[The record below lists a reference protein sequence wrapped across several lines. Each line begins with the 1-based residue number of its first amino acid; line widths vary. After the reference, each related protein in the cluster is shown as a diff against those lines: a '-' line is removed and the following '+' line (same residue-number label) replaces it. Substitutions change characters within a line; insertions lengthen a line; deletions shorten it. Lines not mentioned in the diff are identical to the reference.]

1 MASKPSEL
9 KANAWRGPLTP
20 ALAANGINAAIRNA
34 RRLLND
40 ATILYNVG
48 SFPSATAIG
57 ILAIEEYGKVN
68 IIHQILLAK
77 TDLARKKV
85 WREYTS
91 HTAKNTAWVMPNLL
105 KSGARSVDDFRM
117 LFEKHAKH
125 QYVLDDFK
133 QWSLY
138 TECRGIFWSEPAQ
151 NITAE
156 MAIEVLN
163 HARALVTSLPEF
175 SAERME
181 IYVKHMAPVWTEHN
195 EDANTTAIRNALADY
210 YEECQRCGWMK
221 QGADPHEFFKAKPNE
236 ASAASDG
243 ELHDIANS

>member
-1 MASKPSEL
+1 MPGTSKPAEL
-9 KANAWRGPLTP
+9 KAIAWRGPLTP

-40 ATILYNVG
+40 ATILYNIG
-48 SFPSATAIG
+48 SFPSATALG
-57 ILAIEEYGKVN
+57 VLAIEEYGKVN

-77 TDLARKKV
+77 TDSARKKV

-91 HTAKNTAWVMPNLL
+91 HTAKNTAWVMPNLV

-117 LFEKHAKH
+117 LFEREAKH

-138 TECRGIFWSEPAQ
+138 TECRGAAWSEPVQ
-151 NITAE
+151 NVTAE
-156 MAIEVLN
+156 MAVEILD
-163 HARALVTSLPEF
+163 HAYSLITPLPEF

-181 IYVKHMAPVWTEHN
+181 IYVKHLAPVWTEHN

-210 YEECQRCGWMK
+210 TKECQQRGWMK
-221 QGADPHEFFKAKPNE
+221 QGVDPHEFFKSKVNE
-236 ASAASDG
+236 ASVTGNG
-243 ELHDIANS
+243 EAH

>member
-9 KANAWRGPLTP
+9 KAIAWRGPLTP
-20 ALAANGINAAIRNA
+20 ALAAGGINAAIRNA

-40 ATILYNVG
+40 ATTLYKVG
-48 SFPSATAIG
+48 SFPSATALG

-77 TDLARKKV
+77 TDLARKKL
-85 WREYTS
+85 WRKYTS

-117 LFEKHAKH
+117 LFEKDAKH

-133 QWSLY
+133 QWGLY
-138 TECRGIFWSEPAQ
+138 TECRGTAWSEPVQ
-151 NITAE
+151 NIQAE

-163 HARALVTSLPEF
+163 HAHALITPLPEF
-175 SAERME
+175 SEERME
-181 IYVKHMAPVWTEHN
+181 VYVKHLSPVWTEHN
-195 EDANTTAIRNALADY
+195 EDADTTAIRNALADY
-210 YEECQRCGWMK
+210 YKECQQRGWMR
-221 QGADPHEFFKAKPNE
+221 QGVDPHDFFKARDNN
-236 ASAASDG
+236 ASAVGNGTA
-243 ELHDIANS
+243 